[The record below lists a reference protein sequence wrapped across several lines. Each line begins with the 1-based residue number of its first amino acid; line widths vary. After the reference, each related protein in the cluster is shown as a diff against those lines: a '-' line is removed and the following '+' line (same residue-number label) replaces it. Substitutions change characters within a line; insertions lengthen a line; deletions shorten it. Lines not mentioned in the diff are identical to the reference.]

1 MLSSLQHSE
10 KLNHKEFVKIYS
22 ILNRTIDE
30 LDNKVDTVIEKH
42 EAEFLH
48 AYRNNMNR
56 IKGDLK
62 ELKFKTDEQEK
73 KITDNDRAYYL
84 ERQLIVFREEALKL
98 YDRLD

>member
-1 MLSSLQHSE
+1 
-10 KLNHKEFVKIYS
+10 
-22 ILNRTIDE
+22 
-30 LDNKVDTVIEKH
+30 
-42 EAEFLH
+42 
-48 AYRNNMNR
+48 MNR

-98 YDRLD
+98 YDRLDQKTQEAELYQMKVKDLEKSVELEKNTVKDLIKETKTLEGKVHVLKL

>member
-42 EAEFLH
+42 EA
-48 AYRNNMNR
+48 
-56 IKGDLK
+56 
-62 ELKFKTDEQEK
+62 
-73 KITDNDRAYYL
+73 
-84 ERQLIVFREEALKL
+84 
-98 YDRLD
+98 

>member
-1 MLSSLQHSE
+1 
-10 KLNHKEFVKIYS
+10 
-22 ILNRTIDE
+22 
-30 LDNKVDTVIEKH
+30 
-42 EAEFLH
+42 
-48 AYRNNMNR
+48 MNR